1 MRMIKDDIFF
11 SSRQYMSGLFYF
23 ICTLTYRKM
32 NVCTVYGIMQL
43 NIHLNRENNT

>member
-11 SSRQYMSGLFYF
+11 PSCQFMSGLFYF
-23 ICTLTYRKM
+23 ICTFTYRKM
-32 NVCTVYGIMQL
+32 NVCSVYGTMHL